1 MGTLHSMTGFASGS
15 RAIGGYLVS
24 IQMKAVNNRYL
35 DIFLK
40 FPAASVELEQAV
52 RDTVKAALQRGRV
65 DVWVELQPAAGG
77 APPLNTDLV
86 RQFHAQLAPLADELK
101 LTLQMRDLLTL
112 PGVLKASAE
121 SATADAAFQA
131 GLLELLREVLA
142 AFAAMRAREGAN
154 LREVMAGILD
164 AVTVRI
170 EAIAAHQET
179 VRQHCLARW
188 QKRLGELLTGAG
200 EPDPARLLQEAAYQ
214 AERADIAEELDRFRS
229 HLQQFRDVL
238 AAGGPAGKKLD
249 FILQELNREA
259 NTILSKTDLIEISR
273 LGIDLKADIE
283 KLREQI
289 QNIE

>member
-1 MGTLHSMTGFASGS
+1 MGTLHSMTGFASGA

-40 FPAASVELEQAV
+40 FPAATVELEQAV

-77 APPLNTDLV
+77 APPLNAELI

-101 LTLQMRDLLTL
+101 LALQMRDLLTL

-121 SATADAAFQA
+121 SATGDAAFQA

-142 AFAAMRAREGAN
+142 AFTAMRAREGEN
-154 LREVMAGILD
+154 LRRAMGGILE
-164 AVTVRI
+164 AVAARI
-170 EAIAAHQET
+170 GEIAAHQET
-179 VRQHCLARW
+179 VRQHCLERW
-188 QKRLGELLTGAG
+188 QKRLGELLAGAG

>member
-1 MGTLHSMTGFASGS
+1 
-15 RAIGGYLVS
+15 
-24 IQMKAVNNRYL
+24 
-35 DIFLK
+35 
-40 FPAASVELEQAV
+40 
-52 RDTVKAALQRGRV
+52 
-65 DVWVELQPAAGG
+65 
-77 APPLNTDLV
+77 
-86 RQFHAQLAPLADELK
+86 
-101 LTLQMRDLLTL
+101 
-112 PGVLKASAE
+112 
-121 SATADAAFQA
+121 
-131 GLLELLREVLA
+131 
-142 AFAAMRAREGAN
+142 MRAREGEN
-154 LREVMAGILD
+154 LRRAMGEILA
-164 AVTVRI
+164 AVAARI
-170 EAIAAHQET
+170 GEIAAHQET
-179 VRQHCLARW
+179 VRQHCLERW
-188 QKRLGELLTGAG
+188 QKRLGELLAGAG

>member
-1 MGTLHSMTGFASGS
+1 MTGFASGS
-15 RAIGGYLVS
+15 RAIGGHIVS
-24 IQMKAVNNRYL
+24 VQMKAVNNRYL

-40 FPAASVELEQAV
+40 FPGAPLELEQAV
-52 RDTVKAALQRGRV
+52 RDAVKAALHRGRV

-77 APPLNTDLV
+77 APPLNAELV
-86 RQFHAQLAPLADELK
+86 RQFHAQLAPLAGELG

-154 LREVMAGILD
+154 LREAMAAILD
-164 AVTVRI
+164 DITVRI
-170 EAIAAHQET
+170 AEIAAHQET
-179 VRQHCLARW
+179 VRQYCLERW
-188 QKRLGELLTGAG
+188 QKRLGELLAGAG

-273 LGIDLKADIE
+273 RGIELKADVE

>member
-1 MGTLHSMTGFASGS
+1 MTGFASGS

-40 FPAASVELEQAV
+40 FPAATVELEQAV

-77 APPLNTDLV
+77 APPLNAELI
-86 RQFHAQLAPLADELK
+86 RQFHTQLAPLAGELK
-101 LTLQMRDLLTL
+101 LALQMRDLLTL

-121 SATADAAFQA
+121 SATADTAFQA

-142 AFAAMRAREGAN
+142 AFAAMRAREGEN
-154 LREVMAGILD
+154 LRRAMSGILE
-164 AVTVRI
+164 AVTARI
-170 EAIAAHQET
+170 GEIAAHQET
-179 VRQHCLARW
+179 VRQHCLERW
-188 QKRLGELLTGAG
+188 QKRLGELLAGAG

-238 AAGGPAGKKLD
+238 TAGGPAGKKLD